1 MRGCHGSNHM
11 RDSRVCVQCCVSV
24 LAACSSLKYL
34 SQVFDIRIELDI
46 MMIITMLDGGGQ
58 RGIMVSRTNTPF
70 LPFAFALLYHVL
82 QQQQQPQCPE
92 MVMLLL

>member
-24 LAACSSLKYL
+24 LAAKSSLKYL

-46 MMIITMLDGGGQ
+46 MMIITMLDSGGQ
-58 RGIMVSRTNTPF
+58 RGIMVSSTNTPF
-70 LPFAFALLYHVL
+70 LPFAFALLHHVL
-82 QQQQQPQCPE
+82 QQQQRQCPE

>member
-1 MRGCHGSNHM
+1 MGQIICVTHAFVYNV
-11 RDSRVCVQCCVSV
+11 VCFSFS
-24 LAACSSLKYL
+24 SSLKYL

-58 RGIMVSRTNTPF
+58 RGIMVSCTNTPF
-70 LPFAFALLYHVL
+70 LPFAFALFLYHVL
-82 QQQQQPQCPE
+82 QQPQTQCPE